1 MEEFNVLDVK
11 QPRIRTMHYTWIAFF
26 LTFFVWFNMA
36 PLATTMLDSID
47 WLTKDH
53 IKILA
58 ISNVALTIPARIVVG
73 SLIDK
78 YGPRRVFSI
87 LMVLA
92 SIPVFFFAFGDTF
105 IQLLVSRLLLGTIG
119 AGFVIGIKIRLFGE
133 PTCRMFQISQTT
145 LECIIKACFLSLWPE
160 FCGQL

>member
-1 MEEFNVLDVK
+1 MEKFKILDFSQQK
-11 QPRIRTMHYTWIAFF
+11 IRTMHYTWIAFF

-36 PLATTMLDSID
+36 PLATTMLSTIE

-78 YGPRRVFSI
+78 YGPKRVFSG
-87 LMVLA
+87 LMIITA
-92 SIPVFFFAFGDTF
+92 IPVFFFAFGNTF

-119 AGFVIGIKIRLFGE
+119 AGFVIGCGHSRKRGGGNNILNSNIPHSAVSIGKIFCYT
-133 PTCRMFQISQTT
+133 PTTY
-145 LECIIKACFLSLWPE
+145 
-160 FCGQL
+160 

>member
-1 MEEFNVLDVK
+1 
-11 QPRIRTMHYTWIAFF
+11 
-26 LTFFVWFNMA
+26 MA

-119 AGFVIGIKIRLFGE
+119 AGFVIGIKMMAIWFPKDMIGRAEGFYAGWGNFGSAFAAMTL
-133 PTCRMFQISQTT
+133 PWLAITVFQDW
-145 LECIIKACFLSLWPE
+145 LGFADD
-160 FCGQL
+160 G